1 MLLQLSNLSICCGKE
16 PDRLSHKTIFRFI
29 PVKGLYDPG
38 KSSFNRVPGFFYPIN
53 VLVEIKINNLT
64 NFRRKTRKTSVR
76 MKINNIWHGRRELGK
91 GTLGEHGYKVMS
103 GDIP

>member
-1 MLLQLSNLSICCGKE
+1 MPQLSILSICCGKE
-16 PDRLSHKTIFRFI
+16 PDRPNHKTIFRFI
-29 PVKGLYDPG
+29 PVGSLYGPGKGL
-38 KSSFNRVPGFFYPIN
+38 FNHVPGFLYPIN
-53 VLVEIKINNLT
+53 VLVDIEINNLT

-91 GTLGEHGYKVMS
+91 GILGEHGYKVMS